1 MSLYPSVCSIEL
13 CCWIESGSQQQIS
26 WGWRAR
32 WPWYHAE
39 GRDPPN
45 HCCSADKWKALCV
58 LDFINGGELL
68 FHLQRERFFPE
79 HRARFYAAEI
89 ASGLGYLHSIKRV
102 SRDLKPENILL
113 NSVGHV
119 VLTDF
124 GLCKEGI
131 AIHDTTT
138 TFCGTPEY
146 LAPEVIK
153 NQPYDNTVG
162 CCCLGAVLYEMLYG
176 LLEIQNHPFF
186 NHSAGLTLYRRK
198 FHHHL
203 ILMWQDQMISG
214 TLIQCLQK
222 KPFHIRCVC
231 LLTILSW
238 TPVDWRQMMPSLVY
252 LILLLQKTC
261 SCSI

>member
-1 MSLYPSVCSIEL
+1 MILFDCLEARFWLLADTRRGTWTVSNRCLCILLFVALNSAAELSPGPSSR
-13 CCWIESGSQQQIS
+13 S
-26 WGWRAR
+26 
-32 WPWYHAE
+32 AE
-39 GRDPPN
+39 VGEQGGLDIMQKEETPPN
-45 HCCSADKWKALCV
+45 HCCSADNWKAVCV
-58 LDFINGGELL
+58 LDIINGGELL

-153 NQPYDNTVG
+153 KQPYDNTVG
-162 CCCLGAVLYEMLYG
+162 WCCLGAVLYEMLYG

-186 NHSAGLTLYRRK
+186 
-198 FHHHL
+198 
-203 ILMWQDQMISG
+203 
-214 TLIQCLQK
+214 
-222 KPFHIRCVC
+222 
-231 LLTILSW
+231 
-238 TPVDWRQMMPSLVY
+238 
-252 LILLLQKTC
+252 
-261 SCSI
+261 